1 MISSS
6 SVFWNLIAEDI
17 FRSWVKIQNEGSNFV
32 LGRVGDNMLTTSLRD
47 IDDGLIGCTSDVLAE
62 V

>member
-17 FRSWVKIQNEGSNFV
+17 FRSWVKIQNEDYNFV

>member
-1 MISSS
+1 MISLS

-32 LGRVGDNMLTTSLRD
+32 LGRVGDNMLTTSLQD
-47 IDDGLIGCTSDVLAE
+47 IDDGLIGCASDVLAG

>member
-17 FRSWVKIQNEGSNFV
+17 FKSWVRIQNEGSNFV

-47 IDDGLIGCTSDVLAE
+47 IDDGLIGCTSGVLVE